1 MYPTLLFPTI
11 QMARVYYTFL
21 FTSVWWKYERKTL
34 FPLQYSGNF
43 PHSFSPRTDGKKEWV
58 PLTPFPHCTDGEK
71 VSYTLFPLQY
81 GGNMKIYPTLFLP
94 LYSEDKESRGYT
106 FFPSYYD
113 AEKNIQR
120 VRTSTEPKG
129 FPILLMGDELALMI
143 IISQCHSFLTL
154 MVLTYTVGSHQVSSK
169 GKGNDYSN
177 KCLAT

>member
-1 MYPTLLFPTI
+1 M
-11 QMARVYYTFL
+11 
-21 FTSVWWKYERKTL
+21 RKKTVGGTL
-34 FPLQYSGNF
+34 FSHLIM
-43 PHSFSPRTDGKKEWV
+43 T
-58 PLTPFPHCTDGEK
+58 
-71 VSYTLFPLQY
+71 
-81 GGNMKIYPTLFLP
+81 
-94 LYSEDKESRGYT
+94 
-106 FFPSYYD
+106 
-113 AEKNIQR
+113 EKNIQR